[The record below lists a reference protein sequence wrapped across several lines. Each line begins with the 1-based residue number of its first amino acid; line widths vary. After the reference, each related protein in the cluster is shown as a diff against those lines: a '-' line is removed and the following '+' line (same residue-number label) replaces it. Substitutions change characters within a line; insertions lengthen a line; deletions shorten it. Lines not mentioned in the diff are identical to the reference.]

1 MGREVRG
8 VPEVASLSPAPS
20 IGRYL
25 AGQRRLRGISLDEL
39 ATRTKIPKRSLERLE
54 AGAFDQ
60 VADGFSRSFVRTV
73 AGALG
78 LDPDD
83 AVMRLLSEPADAEGG
98 TEGRPRLAR
107 SAWLPL
113 TLLAVATAALGLG
126 LWRLAAGPPESA
138 ADRDVSEVVTR
149 RDAVR
154 ALAESQSPERE
165 P

>member
-1 MGREVRG
+1 MGQEVRG
-8 VPEVASLSPAPS
+8 VSEAASLSPTTS

-73 AGALG
+73 ADALG

-83 AVMRLLSEPADAEGG
+83 AVMRLLSEPADAEG
-98 TEGRPRLAR
+98 RPRLAR
-107 SAWLPL
+107 SAWPALA
-113 TLLAVATAALGLG
+113 LLAVATAALGLG
-126 LWRLAAGPPESA
+126 LWRLAAGPPEPA
-138 ADRDVSEVVTR
+138 ADRDAPEVVTR